1 MRTTVIAGC
10 PQGGT
15 HKVMAAAP
23 PAGGNMPIQDGRL

>member
-15 HKVMAAAP
+15 HKVMAAP